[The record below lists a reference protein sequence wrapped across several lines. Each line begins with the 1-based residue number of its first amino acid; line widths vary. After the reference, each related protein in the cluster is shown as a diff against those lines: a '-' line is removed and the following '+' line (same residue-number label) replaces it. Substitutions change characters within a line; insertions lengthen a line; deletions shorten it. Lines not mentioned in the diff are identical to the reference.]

1 MKFSRE
7 FIFADWRFFVFCGNK
22 FLRLG
27 PIGFSCWKLIFSIF
41 RKYPVPSID
50 NMFVFIEYV
59 HAFLFGGASF
69 VGRSSKRVLG

>member
-7 FIFADWRFFVFCGNK
+7 LIFADWRFFVFCGNK

-27 PIGFSCWKLIFSIF
+27 HIGFSCWKLIFSIF

-50 NMFVFIEYV
+50 NIFVFIEYV